1 MLFWEELHNNV
12 ANTKYDE
19 QTFIR
24 YYWNSIKPFV
34 QGSELYSSI
43 KRNITDWT
51 GLITELEQSAKHF
64 NDLVENG
71 EFSDFGD
78 PKIPQEYF
86 KNLKNWNLLQHN
98 VLMLTLYRHISLEHF
113 QEYFIKNI

>member
-19 QTFIR
+19 QTFVR

-78 PKIPQEYF
+78 PKITRIF
-86 KNLKNWNLLQHN
+86 
-98 VLMLTLYRHISLEHF
+98 
-113 QEYFIKNI
+113 

>member
-1 MLFWEELHNNV
+1 MALNPADLIKNLIFKNIQSEDDEDIALLFWEELHNNV

-24 YYWNSIKPFV
+24 HYWNSIKPFV

-64 NDLVENG
+64 
-71 EFSDFGD
+71 
-78 PKIPQEYF
+78 
-86 KNLKNWNLLQHN
+86 
-98 VLMLTLYRHISLEHF
+98 LMI
-113 QEYFIKNI
+113 